1 MRPASG
7 RIATAE
13 AFQEAFGVSRET
25 LDRLRTYEALLR
37 SWQKTINLISPA
49 TLDEIWH
56 RHFADSA
63 QLLALGCSPPPCGKG
78 LGVEGISAADFGGSP
93 PPSLP
98 HKGGGEV
105 KGGKSW
111 LDLGSGGGFPGLVLA
126 IMLAEQVPE
135 ARMTLVE
142 SDARKAAFLGEVAR
156 KTGVAVE
163 IRAERSEKAATQAN
177 SQIRDVI
184 TARALAPLP
193 KLLGLALPFFSPQSV
208 ALFPKGREV
217 ALEVAEAKERFGFD
231 FALAP
236 SLTDAQARI
245 VIVRNLAARTEG

>member
-7 RIATAE
+7 RIDTAE
-13 AFQEAFGVSRET
+13 AFQETFGVSRET
-25 LDRLRTYEALLR
+25 LDRLRTYEALLK
-37 SWQKTINLISPA
+37 SWQKAVNLVSPA

-63 QLLALGCSPPPCGKG
+63 QLF
-78 LGVEGISAADFGGSP
+78 DFAP
-93 PPSLP
+93 
-98 HKGGGEV
+98 E
-105 KGGKSW
+105 GGKSW

-126 IMLAEQVPE
+126 IMLKERCPE

-156 KTGVAVE
+156 KTGLAVE
-163 IRAERSEKAATQAN
+163 IRAERSEKVATQAN

-184 TARALAPLP
+184 TARALAPLS
-193 KLLGLALPFFSPQSV
+193 KLFGLALPFFSPQSV
-208 ALFPKGREV
+208 ALFPKGREAEV
-217 ALEVAEAKERFGFD
+217 EVAEAKKRFD
-231 FALAP
+231 FDCALAP